1 MYINKNS
8 LKTAENSFKAAS
20 VELVTGFEPT
30 TRGLRYRCSAVEPHQ
45 HTVNITPLRN
55 AFQYVATENG
65 IIHLFCGYQTAFCIY
80 QGLSAHIPSG
90 FWEYNK
96 PSVSGMCTADM
107 LPYRHK
113 NVEKSVENL

>member
-65 IIHLFCGYQTAFCIY
+65 IIHLFCGYQTAFLVYIK
-80 QGLSAHIPSG
+80 G
-90 FWEYNK
+90 F
-96 PSVSGMCTADM
+96 
-107 LPYRHK
+107 LRI
-113 NVEKSVENL
+113 